1 MVVRADGRGNM
12 SNSSNFKQISI
23 WAVTFKILLL
33 VALIIVAMVSTY
45 FVFDDGK
52 IVANIYMIILY
63 LGIIYIVLN
72 TFKTKR
78 IDQKFVI
85 GQISFRN
92 EKWIKYITIQM
103 ILTLFSV
110 VSAFALLY
118 LFTGMYE
125 DLIKRVITSSTEVQD
140 LSLTRSLLT
149 LLTMVIIAPI
159 AEELLFRGFLFNRL
173 GETIGLGKAMF
184 LSSFIFSLIHF
195 NQGFIGHFSLGFFA
209 CIIYVKTQKLLLPI
223 MMHGL
228 NNLFAYALEAMDWF
242 YDQPTEFVME
252 QLLQEL
258 QLMVS
263 VGAVLF
269 IILTPIIIFMFYKIY
284 PKDVKSTPYESN
296 KLKSI

>member
-1 MVVRADGRGNM
+1 M

-33 VALIIVAMVSTY
+33 VALIIVAMFSTY
-45 FVFDDGK
+45 FVFDFDKTIAG
-52 IVANIYMIILY
+52 NIFTIITY
-63 LGIIYIVLN
+63 LGMIYIVLN
-72 TFKTKR
+72 TFKTKG
-78 IDQKFVI
+78 IKQKFVI

-92 EKWIKYITIQM
+92 EKWIKYIAIQ
-103 ILTLFSV
+103 LFLSFFSL
-110 VSAFALLY
+110 VSIFALLY

-125 DLIKRVITSSTEVQD
+125 DLIITSSTEVQD
-140 LSLTRSLLT
+140 VPVTGALLT
-149 LLTMVIIAPI
+149 LFSFVILAPI

-184 LSSFIFSLIHF
+184 LSSFIFSLLHF
-195 NQGFIGHFSLGFFA
+195 NQGFIGHFLLGIFA

-228 NNLFAYALEAMDWF
+228 NNLIAYGPTVMDSIF
-242 YDQPTEFVME
+242 NQPTEFDME